1 MAGVASHTPRFDV
14 VQFAS
19 DNCVALCTLLAVVA
33 LSFTGVGNALF
44 VCVLGLMLCVA
55 LLTKRSMKLD
65 LWIFIPLLA
74 YIVLSGYASFRTYG
88 TLTEGYVCVQA
99 ILLVVYLAIASMD
112 EDEARFLRRA
122 SVAWIVLASAI
133 GIGVFVVDA
142 FGGTVSRLGWPL
154 GGANALGIFLVI
166 GWFALV
172 GLKGDAKIDRILHHG
187 EPLVLAALALTLSLG
202 SFGAF
207 VIGLIAMLFYAKRG
221 RRWSAVLGDAAVLIV
236 KLVIGVGT
244 GICLYLA
251 PSWGDLP
258 IFNVVT
264 LAYLVA
270 LVAFWPRLEDFLRG
284 HMRLTAPLAV
294 LGPVVAVVAMLIR
307 GSAPAT
313 FAERLAMIQ
322 NGIGYL
328 GLNPLFGV
336 GPYQWRVLNMMDG
349 DLYFNTWHI
358 HNSLLHIAVE
368 LGIVA
373 ALMLLVIVVRFFVKR
388 RNPAQR
394 GAFVA
399 FVVHNMLDT
408 SFFFPV
414 NASLLMVAAGS
425 PRTTGVPL
433 YGASVKALA
442 GVGTLAFGALAA
454 CIAMGL

>member
-1 MAGVASHTPRFDV
+1 MASTAVKTPRFDV
-14 VQFAS
+14 VQFAN
-19 DNCVALCTLLAVVA
+19 DNCVALCTLLVIIA
-33 LSFTGVGNALF
+33 LSFTGVGNAQM

-55 LLTKRSMKLD
+55 LLTRRSMKLD
-65 LWIFIPLLA
+65 LWIFVPLLI
-74 YIVLSGYASFRTYG
+74 YIVLSGYGSLRTYG

-99 ILLVVYLAIASMD
+99 ILLAVYLAVASMD
-112 EDEARFLRRA
+112 EDEAHFLRRA
-122 SVAWIVLASAI
+122 SVAWIVLAATI
-133 GIGVFVVDA
+133 GIGIFVVAA

-154 GGANALGIFLVI
+154 GGANALGIFMVI
-166 GWFALV
+166 GWFALL
-172 GLKGDAKIDRILHHG
+172 GLKGDGMVDRILRHG
-187 EPLVLAALALTLSLG
+187 EPLVLVALALTLSLG
-202 SFGAF
+202 SFGAL
-207 VIGLIAMLFYAKRG
+207 VIGLVVMLLYAKRG
-221 RRWSAVLGDAAVLIV
+221 RGWGAVLADAAVTIV

-244 GICLYLA
+244 GICLYLV

-258 IFNVVT
+258 PFNVVT
-264 LAYLVA
+264 LVYLVA

-284 HMRLTAPLAV
+284 HMRLTAPLAI
-294 LGPVVAVVAMLIR
+294 LGPLVAVAAALIR

-313 FAERLAMIQ
+313 FLERLDMIA

-358 HNSLLHIAVE
+358 HNSLLHVAVE
-368 LGIVA
+368 LGVVA

-388 RNPAQR
+388 RDPAQR

-399 FVVHNMLDT
+399 FIVHNMLDT

-414 NASLLMVAAGS
+414 TASFLMVTAGS
-425 PRTTGVPL
+425 PRTTGALL
-433 YGASVKALA
+433 YGAPVKLLAVMGAL
-442 GVGTLAFGALAA
+442 VFGALAA